1 MTTRKAGRVINGT
14 HGAVWI
20 NGEKLFDLESLELK
34 VTIEY
39 EDVYFPEDTGK
50 HRKFIGWVGEFNL
63 VLKKMFSR
71 GANLLAD
78 AVKNGQMPDIEITT
92 RLADPDA
99 YGVERTTV
107 SGVTFNEFLLAKI
120 EQRTLLQEEMSG
132 EFADFDILESIKSN
146 VLNAA

>member
-1 MTTRKAGRVINGT
+1 MATKKAGRVINGT

-20 NGEKLFDLESLELK
+20 NGEKLFDLESIELK

-50 HRKFIGWVGEFNL
+50 HRKFMGWVGEGNL

-71 GANLLAD
+71 GANLLAKS
-78 AVKNGQMPDIEITT
+78 VKAGKMPDIEITT

-99 YGVERTTV
+99 YGVERTSV
-107 SGVTFNEFLLAKI
+107 SGVTFNEFLLSKI
-120 EQRTLLQEEMSG
+120 EQRALLQEEMG
-132 EFADFDILESIKSN
+132 FEFADFDILESIKSE
-146 VLNAA
+146 VMAAA